1 MVSKI
6 CETIRTQSTKNPFR
20 IPKRLSDTVQC
31 RRVEN
36 EFSIGQSKTAQKNTI
51 ISVFLIGEKIKIEK
65 IIVGNACPEHSKI
78 PILHQS
84 NSLMTFQHDFLLVD
98 ISIFVLQ
105 FNYEQ
110 AYFGECLMN
119 FSAFLFQLFW
129 IENVRW
135 LVSESYKRRTCCRPK
150 R

>member
-1 MVSKI
+1 MRNNS
-6 CETIRTQSTKNPFR
+6 NPKHKK
-20 IPKRLSDTVQC
+20 PLSDPKTSVGHRAMPA
-31 RRVEN
+31 RRKW
-36 EFSIGQSKTAQKNTI
+36 FSIGQSKTAQKNTI